1 MKNLILISI
10 VLLISACSN
19 RIDFPEDPSSAME
32 QLAYLEEVR
41 DERPDWTT
49 QGLWTDGEFTYQ
61 VGQSKVF
68 NTERASKKHAVRDAS
83 FRLSEYITRDLDV
96 NFSESILSESDSSD
110 YLNQSSMSKEIAKSV
125 SRSVIASAHPQEF
138 HTELRISGDERIG
151 YVSFVKLRTSNK
163 EIKTSIKRAKDKLI
177 AKKER
182 MKQTHEIAKRN

>member
-96 NFSESILSESDSSD
+96 DFSESVLSESDSSN
-110 YLNQSSMSKEIAKSV
+110 YINQSSMSKEIAKSV
-125 SRSVIASAHPQEF
+125 SRSVISSAHPQEF

-163 EIKTSIKRAKDKLI
+163 EIKTSIKRVKEKLQAKR
-177 AKKER
+177 EG

>member
-19 RIDFPEDPSSAME
+19 RIDFPEDPSNAME
-32 QLAYLEEVR
+32 QLSYLEEAR
-41 DERPDWTT
+41 DARPDWTSD
-49 QGLWTDGEFTYQ
+49 GLWTDGEFTYQ

-83 FRLSEYITRDLDV
+83 FRLSEYVTRDLDV
-96 NFSESILSESDSSD
+96 DFSESILSESDSSD
-110 YLNQSSMSKEIAKSV
+110 YINQSSMSKEIVRSI
-125 SRSVIASAHPQEF
+125 SRSVIASAHPEEF
-138 HTELRISGDERIG
+138 YTELRLSGDERIG

-177 AKKER
+177 SKKKS

>member
-19 RIDFPEDPSSAME
+19 RIDFPEDPSNAME

-163 EIKTSIKRAKDKLI
+163 EIKTSIKRVKEKLQAKR
-177 AKKER
+177 EG